1 MSSVYELKGLSDKV
15 DYRIL
20 TYASYPHDVE
30 VVAIVLTQSR
40 PDDEVIEK
48 LGKYGKVVKVFGFL
62 NVVKV
67 RGSAKNVVKIAEE
80 PFVSYIMLDEVIP
93 S

>member
-1 MSSVYELKGLSDKV
+1 MSSVYELKNLSDKV

-30 VVAIVLTQSR
+30 VVAIVLTQSK
-40 PDDEVIEK
+40 PDDEIVER
-48 LGKYGKVVKVFGFL
+48 LSKYGKVVKVFGFL

-67 RGSAKNVVKIAEE
+67 RGSAKNIARIAED

-93 S
+93 G